1 MKKTLLALTVAAFAA
16 GSAQAYT
23 YNIEETGTEIN
34 FSGSARL
41 KWENIN
47 RKTEDADTTK
57 NISHGDIDN
66 NSSRFG
72 FKIKQNLGN
81 DFYAV
86 GRVEWR
92 FRGTDA
98 RGNSDEPN
106 LASNRHNN
114 FGHIYTRQLYAG
126 FGHKTYGELVYGN
139 MTTFTDEIK
148 QTDLPNTYSLS
159 DGLLNNNAR
168 RVIQYTNRGGFIP
181 NLKFG
186 AFYGATSPR
195 NTEGLSFESL
205 GQADRSHV
213 WGAGA
218 VYKYNIDDLQ
228 DWTMAAGFSRE
239 TFNNGR
245 QVTAYSL
252 GNAYRFDHTTLG
264 LDLEHKNTEHT
275 ATTRFA
281 NNNLKREQYEARAVV
296 FQELSEDWNA
306 YAMYAYRHNKL
317 KNATVSTATQK
328 NSEVMIGTEYYVYKN
343 GSFKVKPFVEGK
355 VVRVKNL
362 NNVADVKQRDY
373 AAVVGL
379 RAYW

>member
-1 MKKTLLALTVAAFAA
+1 MKKTLLALTVAALAA
-16 GSAQAYT
+16 GSAQAY
-23 YNIEETGTEIN
+23 NFHIDQTGTDIE

-47 RKTEDADTTK
+47 SKTTYANGSSDRD
-57 NISHGDIDN
+57 ISHGDIDN
-66 NSSRFG
+66 NGSRFG
-72 FKIKQNLGN
+72 FKIKQDLTN
-81 DFYAV
+81 DFYAI

-92 FRGTDA
+92 FRGTEA
-98 RGNSDEPN
+98 RND
-106 LASNRHNN
+106 ASNRHNN

-168 RVIQYTNRGGFIP
+168 RVVQYTNRGGLLP

-186 AFYGATSPR
+186 AYYGATSPR
-195 NTEGLSFESL
+195 NTEGLSVASNA
-205 GQADRSHV
+205 QRNHV

-218 VYKYNIDDLQ
+218 VYKHNIDELQ
-228 DWTMAAGFSRE
+228 DWTTAVGFSRE
-239 TFNNGR
+239 TFANGR
-245 QVTAYSL
+245 QVTAYSF

-264 LDLEHKNTEHT
+264 LDLEHRNTAHT
-275 ATTRFA
+275 SVNGFG
-281 NNNLKREQYEARAVV
+281 NDLKRQQYEARAVV
-296 FQELSEDWNA
+296 FQELNEDWNA

-317 KNATVSTATQK
+317 KDATASSATEK
-328 NSEVMIGTEYYVYKN
+328 RSEVMLGTEYYVYKN
-343 GSFKVKPFVEGK
+343 GTLKVKPFVEGK
-355 VVRVKNL
+355 VVRVRNL
-362 NNVADVKQRDY
+362 ANVEDVKQRDY

>member
-1 MKKTLLALTVAAFAA
+1 MKKTLLALMVAAFAA
-16 GSAQAYT
+16 GSAQAYQF
-23 YNIEETGTEIN
+23 NIEETGTEID
-34 FSGSARL
+34 FSGSLRL

-47 RKTEDADTTK
+47 RKTERPTDTTK

-66 NSSRFG
+66 NGSRFG
-72 FKIKQNLGN
+72 FKLKQNLGN

-92 FRGTDA
+92 FRDNTGA
-98 RGNSDEPN
+98 RGSAAEPN

-159 DGLLNNNAR
+159 DGLLNSAAR
-168 RVIQYTNRGGFIP
+168 RVVQYTNRGGVLP

-186 AFYGATSPR
+186 AYYGATSPR
-195 NTEGLSFESL
+195 DNQGLSIEPNN
-205 GQADRSHV
+205 RNHV
-213 WGAGA
+213 WGGGA
-218 VYKYNIDDLQ
+218 VYKHNIDDLQ
-228 DWTMAAGFSRE
+228 DWTTAAGFSRE
-239 TFNNGR
+239 TFANGR
-245 QVTAYSL
+245 QVTAYSF

-264 LDLEHKNTEHT
+264 LDLEHRNT
-275 ATTRFA
+275 A
-281 NNNLKREQYEARAVV
+281 NLSTSFGNGVKRAQYEARAVV

-317 KNATVSTATQK
+317 KNTTVSAATEK
-328 NSEVMIGTEYYVYKN
+328 RSEVMLGTEYYVYKN
-343 GSFKVKPFVEGK
+343 GSLKLKPFVEGK

-362 NNVADVKQRDY
+362 ANEQDVKQRDY